1 MKRGR
6 RLAGRERRRPGDQ
19 RLAREVGKD
28 STDRST
34 ATLGQFAGSSEDV
47 GIDVESGAHVGQ
59 GVAPPGIGY
68 DAMMLL
74 HQRIIG
80 KGISD
85 PAAAR
90 CGGLT
95 S

>member
-34 ATLGQFAGSSEDV
+34 ATPGQFASSSEDV
-47 GIDVESGAHVGQ
+47 GIDVEGGAHVKR
-59 GVAPPGIGY
+59 GVASPGIGY
-68 DAMMLL
+68 DAMMLF
-74 HQRIIG
+74 HHRIIG
-80 KGISD
+80 KQACS
-85 PAAAR
+85 A
-90 CGGLT
+90 
-95 S
+95 